1 MADRHYTAD
10 TTDGLAQC
18 YRLIAC
24 LAALALANCA
34 YSLEEAF
41 WNRSQDT
48 RQLMEMVKAGDAS
61 AQTALGQRYE
71 LGHGVERNRAKAV
84 KWYQRAIEQDNPLAM
99 FLLGQMYET
108 GAQTDRD
115 YRRSARLYMQAA
127 DQGHAAA
134 QARLAQLYELGLGV
148 PQDFTAAAT
157 WYTAAAKQWKL
168 SDHYPLGSTYAI
180 GRGDNTISSDAIR
193 WFERAA
199 ALGVAEAQFDLG
211 LAYEVGNGVET
222 NLEKSIGWYQKA
234 AAQGHD
240 RAINALSRLQHT
252 NQDRELPVKIPER
265 PASSNREPLSFQSSL
280 PPGDREIQ
288 NFQNPQDKLHFTEQS
303 LPRQVFMAHVA
314 SYRSMKQA
322 KAGWDQLLVAHHMAL
337 HDAKVEISTIT
348 LPDEGL
354 FYRVEVGPFFSIDK
368 ARALCSTLDARQ
380 TYCHPLE
387 RKQ

>member
-1 MADRHYTAD
+1 MADRHYRAN
-10 TTDGLAQC
+10 TTDGLAQWF
-18 YRLIAC
+18 RPIAC

-41 WNRSQDT
+41 WNRNQDT

-71 LGHGVERNRAKAV
+71 LGHGVERNRDKAV

-108 GAQTDRD
+108 DAQSDRD
-115 YRRSARLYMQAA
+115 YRRAARLYMRAA
-127 DQGHAAA
+127 DQDHAAA

-168 SDHYPLGSTYAI
+168 SEHYPLGSTYAI
-180 GRGDNTISSDAIR
+180 GRGDKKNSSDAIR

-211 LAYEVGNGVET
+211 LAYEVGNGVQI
-222 NLEKSIGWYQKA
+222 NLEKSMAWYQKA

-240 RAINALSRLQHT
+240 RATIALSRLHGT
-252 NQDRELPVKIPER
+252 NRDNELPVTMSEGTTSTTEEPLHLQPPLP
-265 PASSNREPLSFQSSL
+265 PADREPENVQTT
-280 PPGDREIQ
+280 
-288 NFQNPQDKLHFTEQS
+288 QDKIHSDTKI
-303 LPRQVFMAHVA
+303 LPGQVFMAHVA
-314 SYRSMKQA
+314 SYRSIKQA
-322 KAGWDQLLVAHHMAL
+322 KAGWNQLLVDHHVAL
-337 HDAKVEISTIT
+337 HDAKMKISTIT

-354 FYRVEVGPFFSIDK
+354 FYRVEVGPFLSLDK
-368 ARALCSTLDARQ
+368 ARALCSTLKARQ
-380 TYCHPLE
+380 TYCRPIE
-387 RKQ
+387 RK